1 MNGDIEAK
9 ASAEDAATAEA
20 GTEPWPELVADSRL
34 AARDGAVDFPLK
46 PPLMTR
52 SPFKQDRMEGGE
64 SGKAHCS
71 ANGQLAND
79 HSVPCRPIIYFR
91 RRSWLLILLLQQ
103 LLLLLRRRR
112 RSWRRRCSG
121 AS

>member
-9 ASAEDAATAEA
+9 ASAEDAANTAEA

-52 SPFKQDRMEGGE
+52 SPFKQDRWRVAKA
-64 SGKAHCS
+64 GKPTALPTGSLPTTTACRVDRS
-71 ANGQLAND
+71 ST
-79 HSVPCRPIIYFR
+79 SVDAPGY
-91 RRSWLLILLLQQ
+91 
-103 LLLLLRRRR
+103 
-112 RSWRRRCSG
+112 
-121 AS
+121 